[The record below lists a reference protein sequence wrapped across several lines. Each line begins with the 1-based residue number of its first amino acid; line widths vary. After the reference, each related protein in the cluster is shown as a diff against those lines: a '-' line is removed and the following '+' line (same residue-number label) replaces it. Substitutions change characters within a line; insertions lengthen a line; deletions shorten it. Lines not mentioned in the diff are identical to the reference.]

1 MKKNSK
7 LYVLF
12 IVCGSLIVFLAGCGE
27 KSSDSVVKSIEKT
40 LDELDGY
47 KVAAEM
53 TMNTGNEARDYLV
66 DIWYKKEE
74 DDYYRVGLESE
85 GDEESGQVILKN
97 KEGVFV
103 LTPSLNKS
111 FKFQSDWPSNGSQP
125 YLYQSLVHDVI
136 SDKEA
141 TFSETDNYYVFETK
155 TNYQNNANLPYQEVF
170 FDKKTYAPMAVKV
183 LDKDK
188 NVLVD
193 VTFTHLDV
201 DPTFTKAD
209 FDRETI
215 LEDALADESVS
226 NEEAPKDL
234 AVMFPLETLGAELVE
249 KEEVPLEDGERVIM
263 TFKGERNFTLIQEQ
277 QTTQPTSQAVEEVQ
291 GDVVN
296 IGSQFGALSENGL
309 EWSENGVDYYL
320 ASEDMTVEELIEV
333 ATTME
338 GTEAK

>member
-1 MKKNSK
+1 M
-7 LYVLF
+7 
-12 IVCGSLIVFLAGCGE
+12 
-27 KSSDSVVKSIEKT
+27 
-40 LDELDGY
+40 
-47 KVAAEM
+47 
-53 TMNTGNEARDYLV
+53 
-66 DIWYKKEE
+66 
-74 DDYYRVGLESE
+74 
-85 GDEESGQVILKN
+85 
-97 KEGVFV
+97 
-103 LTPSLNKS
+103 
-111 FKFQSDWPSNGSQP
+111 
-125 YLYQSLVHDVI
+125 
-136 SDKEA
+136 
-141 TFSETDNYYVFETK
+141 K
-155 TNYQNNANLPYQEVF
+155 TNYQYNAILHYQEDI
-170 FDKKTYAPMAVKV
+170 FDKKTYAPMAVIV

-215 LEDALADESVS
+215 LEDVLADESVS

-309 EWSENGVDYYL
+309 EWSEKDRKSTRLN
-320 ASEDMTVEELIEV
+320 SSHV
-333 ATTME
+333 AISYAVFCLT
-338 GTEAK
+338 KKR